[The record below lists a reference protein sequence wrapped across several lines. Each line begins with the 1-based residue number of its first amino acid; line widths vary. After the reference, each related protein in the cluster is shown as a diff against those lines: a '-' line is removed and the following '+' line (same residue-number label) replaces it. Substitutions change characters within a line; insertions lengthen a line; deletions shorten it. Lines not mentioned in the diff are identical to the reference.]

1 MEKIKITD
9 DLSVRA
15 LFTPDTLS
23 ESERTV
29 DVVFGT
35 DDPVRINTW
44 DGPMLE
50 SLSFERS
57 AVNLDRLNNGAPL
70 LDNHDRYSSV
80 DNVLG
85 VVERAWTDGKKGY
98 ATVRFSKSEKGTRAM
113 EQVKDGILR
122 NISVGYRV
130 NKYERKLPNQPG
142 ELGSIRAVDWEPY
155 EVSLVQVPAD
165 RGARVRSESAHN
177 EIETVTITNDKPNM
191 DVNTPT
197 PETPATPTPV
207 DTEKVR
213 SEAIVA
219 ERQRVTGIQDAVRAA
234 KLPGEFAQALI
245 TNGTDIDRARA
256 LIIDEWAKQSAQ
268 IDTRSQNPTASATVG
283 KDNEAEG
290 RAEAIADA
298 LFLRAEPTLAEKELK
313 NTPDRRRAAEQYR
326 GVTLVDLA
334 REAVERTG
342 TSTRGMDKMEIVKRS
357 ITSSTS
363 DFPVLL
369 EGTNR
374 RVLLA
379 AYANMADT
387 WRRFCSVG
395 SVGDF
400 REYKRLRMGSFSNL
414 ETLNENGTYKTKAI
428 PDGEFERI
436 VAGTK
441 GNTINV
447 TRKMIVNDDLSA
459 FTRLAAML
467 GRAAARTIESD
478 VFALFGLNS
487 GNGPT
492 MADGNPLFH
501 ATHSNIAAVN
511 AKPTVDAFD
520 AARVQLATQKDPA
533 GNDFLDLRP
542 ALWLGPVPLGGQARV
557 TNENQYNPDVTNK
570 FQVANNVRG
579 LVSDVVDTP
588 RLTGNPWYLLADP
601 MEEPVFEV
609 VFLDGV
615 QTPYLEQDEPFDVDG
630 IRWKIRLDYGVGAIG
645 WRGVVKNNG
654 TA

>member
-1 MEKIKITD
+1 MEKNTIKD
-9 DLSVRA
+9 NLSVRA
-15 LFTPDTLS
+15 MFAPDTLN
-23 ESERTV
+23 ESDRTV
-29 DVVFGT
+29 EVVFGS
-35 DDPVRINTW
+35 DAPVRINTW

-57 AVNLDRLNNGAPL
+57 AVNLERLNNGAPL
-70 LDNHDRYSSV
+70 LDNHDRFSSV
-80 DNVLG
+80 TNVLG
-85 VVERAWTDGKKGY
+85 VVERAWTDGAKGY
-98 ATVRFSKSEKGTRAM
+98 AKVRFSKSEKGTRAM
-113 EQVKDGILR
+113 EEVKDGILR

-130 NKYERKLPNQPG
+130 NKYERTLPVNPG
-142 ELGSIRAVDWEPY
+142 ELGTIRAVDWEPF
-155 EVSLVQVPAD
+155 EISLVQVPAD
-165 RGARVRSESAHN
+165 RNAMVRSEADQT
-177 EIETVTITNDKPNM
+177 ETITITNDKPNM
-191 DVNTPT
+191 DVNTHT
-197 PETPATPTPV
+197 PDNPANSTPV
-207 DTEKVR
+207 MDTEKVR
-213 SEAIVA
+213 AEAVQA
-219 ERQRVTGIQDAVRAA
+219 ERARVTGIQDAVRAA
-234 KLPGEFAQALI
+234 KLPGDFAQTLI
-245 TNGTDIDRARA
+245 ANGTDIDRARA
-256 LIIDEWAKQSAQ
+256 LIIDEWAKQAAQ
-268 IDTRSQNPTASATVG
+268 IETRSQNPTASATVG

-290 RAEAIADA
+290 RQEAIADA

-313 NTPDRRRAAEQYR
+313 AAPERRRAAEKYR
-326 GVTLVDLA
+326 GMTLLEIA
-334 REAVERTG
+334 RDAVERSG
-342 TSTRGMDKMEIVKRS
+342 LATRGMDKMEIVKRS

-379 AYANMADT
+379 AYSNMADT

-395 SVGDF
+395 SVSDF
-400 REYKRLRMGSFSNL
+400 REYKRLRMGSIANL
-414 ETLNENGTYKTKAI
+414 DALQENGTYRTKPI

-478 VFALFGLNS
+478 VLALFGLNS

-492 MADGNPLFH
+492 MQDGNPLFH
-501 ATHSNIAAVN
+501 VNHANIAATN

-520 AARVQLATQKDPA
+520 AARVQLASQKDPS

-542 ALWLGPVPLGGQARV
+542 ALWLGPVSLGGQARV

-588 RLTGNPWYLLADP
+588 RLTGTAWYMLADP

-615 QTPYLEQDEPFDVDG
+615 QTPYLEQNEPFDVDG
-630 IRWKIRLDYGVGAIG
+630 IRWKIRLDYGVGATG